1 LPLRRAVW
9 FNGASDD
16 CSTRKAMNAFRAVL
30 ATVSGSKSDRTVL
43 QAASLL
49 TEETGRITALC
60 VREDPLRGLPI
71 MAEGAMAAA
80 QVVTVLEEQATARVA
95 RAREKFE
102 HWSNAVPKLQSN
114 FQESLGPPVE
124 AIASWGRTADLIV
137 TARPSDGD
145 IPLITAVVEAC
156 LFESGCPVVVV
167 PNQTMLN
174 ASGTIAILWDGS
186 RTAARAVRD
195 SLSVL
200 DGANEVVIFTAGD
213 LKHSGPLPDALVRR
227 LSARGVDA
235 TASSVMAKDDTGTAL
250 LEAATNAGAHLVV
263 MGAYGHSRMR
273 ELILGGVT
281 RHMLHA
287 SPIPLF
293 MAH

>member
-1 LPLRRAVW
+1 
-9 FNGASDD
+9 
-16 CSTRKAMNAFRAVL
+16 
-30 ATVSGSKSDRTVL
+30 
-43 QAASLL
+43 
-49 TEETGRITALC
+49 
-60 VREDPLRGLPI
+60 
-71 MAEGAMAAA
+71 
-80 QVVTVLEEQATARVA
+80 
-95 RAREKFE
+95 
-102 HWSNAVPKLQSN
+102 
-114 FQESLGPPVE
+114 VE
-124 AIASWGRTADLIV
+124 AIAFWGRNADLIV

-145 IPLITAVVEAC
+145 IPLVAAVVEAS

-167 PNQTMLN
+167 PNQAMPDV
-174 ASGTIAILWDGS
+174 SGKIAVLWDGS

-195 SLSVL
+195 ALPVL
-200 DGANEVVIFTAGD
+200 DAADEVVIFTAGD
-213 LKHSGPLPDALVRR
+213 PKHNGPLPDALVRR
-227 LSARGVDA
+227 LSARGVHA
-235 TASSVMAKDDTGTAL
+235 TAGSVTAGEDTGTAL